1 MSLTTSRIRVW
12 ARQCV
17 WSSLYAIRSL
27 VRPESNHCLVLT
39 YHRVTNE
46 VEWPDPLVVS
56 PDQFACHI
64 GFLKKRLQLLSAR
77 EVAEIIRTRK
87 PFPAGSC
94 LITFDD
100 GWKDN
105 YTQAFP
111 ILKSYQAPAII
122 FLTTDYIG
130 TNTIFWHERLARILY
145 SLPYTPKEYRQAASS
160 SRSASESSY
169 ELVCAVQAVSPR
181 HREHLV
187 ARVTEEWKLL
197 DTQNIES
204 KIEELETIR
213 GSQKLDSSS
222 AMLSWSEVTTMA
234 SAGIEFGSHTKSH
247 ALLDQ
252 TSSNELRDEICS
264 SKKIIETKLGVPV
277 DFIAYP
283 NGNYNDEVIALS
295 QEAGYLGG
303 FTCDVGFNTSSDRP
317 FTMKRKHVLNELSR
331 GLAGGFSNVF
341 FATELSGIRQT
352 VKEFSLVQA
361 LMEAGGQR

>member
-1 MSLTTSRIRVW
+1 MSLMTSRMRVC
-12 ARQCV
+12 ARQCA
-17 WSSLYAIRSL
+17 WTSLYAIRSL
-27 VRPESNHCLVLT
+27 VRPVSNHCLVLT

-56 PDQFACHI
+56 PDQFACHV

-77 EVAEIIRTRK
+77 EVAQIVRTRK

-130 TNTIFWHERLARILY
+130 TDKIFWHERLARILY
-145 SLPYTPKEYRQAASS
+145 SLPHAPKQYGHATSS
-160 SRSASESSY
+160 QTTSRLSY
-169 ELVCAVQAVSPR
+169 ELVRMVQAVSPR

-197 DTQNIES
+197 DAQSIES
-204 KIEELETIR
+204 KIEELETIT
-213 GSQKLDSSS
+213 GSYRLASSS

-252 TSSNELRDEICS
+252 ISSKEIRDEICS
-264 SKKIIETKLGVPV
+264 SKKLIETKLGVPV

-295 QEAGYLGG
+295 QEAGYIGG
-303 FTCDVGFNTSSDRP
+303 FTCDVGFNTNSDRP

-331 GLAGGFSNVF
+331 GLAGRFSNVF

-352 VKEFSLVQA
+352 VKEFPLVQA